1 MDKKDI
7 QMGRRDFI
15 KKGLAGIAGLL
26 ALPSCMKKLEIEPSP
41 TKEES
46 PKLIYRTL
54 GRTKLRIPVVSF
66 GVMNS
71 HSEALIERAIEVGIK
86 HLDTAHGYLD
96 GKSEIAIGNV
106 LKRTGMRDKVYLAT
120 KMYFARDE
128 ESCVFLTEGPGR
140 GPLAN
145 EENFNKQLALSLERL
160 QTDYVDI
167 LYLHS
172 CYSTEMVT
180 SKPMM
185 KVLLKAKEN
194 GKAKFIGVTTH
205 RNVPEV
211 TRAAVDAGIYD
222 VVLATYN
229 YMDNNKDEK
238 REAFKYAAEKGVGIV
253 AMKTMGGNRLNRD
266 ESVYINHKAALK
278 WVLSDENVSTTIPGM
293 TTFDQ
298 LELNM
303 SVMKD
308 LRLTDEEKRDL
319 KISSLINDILYCQ
332 NCRSCIST
340 CPQRVE
346 IPHLMRA
353 FMYAVGYENYYQTK
367 RTLSELPSKRG
378 IQACINC
385 DNCVASCANNIQIP
399 QRVNWLK
406 NKRFSGIVTV

>member
-7 QMGRRDFI
+7 KKGRRDFI
-15 KKGLAGIAGLL
+15 KKGLAGVAGLL
-26 ALPSCMKKLEIEPSP
+26 ALPSCIKKLEIEPSP

-46 PKLIYRTL
+46 AKLIYRTL

-71 HSEALIERAIEVGIK
+71 HSEALIERALEVGIK
-86 HLDTAHGYLD
+86 HLDTANVYLD
-96 GKSEIAIGNV
+96 GKSETAIGNV

-120 KMYFARDE
+120 KMYFARDWE
-128 ESCVFLTEGPGR
+128 KRVFITEGTPER
-140 GPLAN
+140 GPLPT

-160 QTDYVDI
+160 QSDYVDI
-167 LYLHS
+167 LYLHACDS
-172 CYSTEMVT
+172 PGMATFE
-180 SKPMM
+180 PMM
-185 KVLLKAKEN
+185 KALLKAKES
-194 GKAKFIGVTTH
+194 GKARFIGVTTH
-205 RNVPEV
+205 NVPEV

-229 YMDNNKDEK
+229 YIDKNKDEK
-238 REAFKYAAEKGVGIV
+238 REAFKYAAKNGVGII
-253 AMKTMGGNRLNRD
+253 AMKTMGGSRLNAD

-278 WVLSDENVSTTIPGM
+278 WVLSDEHVTTTIPGM

-308 LRLTDEEKRDL
+308 LRLTEEEKRDL
-319 KISSLINDILYCQ
+319 KISSLIKDTLYCQ

-346 IPHLMRA
+346 IPDLMRA
-353 FMYAVGYENYYQTK
+353 FMYAIGYENYYQANS
-367 RTLSELPSKRG
+367 TLSMLPSKIG
-378 IQACINC
+378 IQACRDCNHC
-385 DNCVASCANNIQIP
+385 EAVCANGIQIP
-399 QRVNWLK
+399 ERITWLIDK
-406 NKRFSGIVTV
+406 GFSGIVTV

>member
-7 QMGRRDFI
+7 QKGRRDFI

-26 ALPSCMKKLEIEPSP
+26 ALPSCVKKLEVLPGKIE
-41 TKEES
+41 EEARI
-46 PKLIYRTL
+46 IYRTL

-71 HSEALIERAIEVGIK
+71 HSEPLIERAIEVGVK
-86 HLDTAHGYLD
+86 HLDTAHTYLD
-96 GKSEIAIGNV
+96 GNSEIAIGNV
-106 LKRTGMRDKVYLAT
+106 LKRTGMRDNVYIST

-128 ESCVFLTEGPGR
+128 ESCVFLTEGSGR
-140 GPLAN
+140 GPLAT
-145 EENFNKQLALSLERL
+145 EENFDKQLALSLERL

-172 CYSTEMVT
+172 CYGTEMV
-180 SKPMM
+180 SFKPMM
-185 KVLLKAKEN
+185 KALLKSKEN
-194 GKAKFIGVTTH
+194 GKARFLGVTTH
-205 RNVPEV
+205 RNVPDV

-238 REAFKYAAEKGVGIV
+238 REAFKYAAKNGVGII
-253 AMKTMGGNRLNRD
+253 AMKTMGGSRLNRD

-278 WVLSDENVSTTIPGM
+278 WVLSDENVTTTIPGM

-303 SVMKD
+303 SVTKD
-308 LRLTDEEKRDL
+308 LRLTEEEKRDL
-319 KISSLINDILYCQ
+319 KLSSLIKDTLYCQ

-340 CPQRVE
+340 CPQKVE
-346 IPHLMRA
+346 IPDLMRA
-353 FMYAVGYENYYQTK
+353 FMYAVGYENYYQAK
-367 RTLSELPSKRG
+367 STLSMLPSKRG
-378 IQACINC
+378 IQACRECNHC
-385 DNCVASCANNIQIP
+385 EAMCANSIKIP
-399 QRVNWLK
+399 ERITWLIDK
-406 NKRFSGIVTV
+406 GFSGIVTV

>member
-1 MDKKDI
+1 MDKKEI
-7 QMGRRDFI
+7 QKGRREFI
-15 KKGLAGIAGLL
+15 KKGLVGFAGLL
-26 ALPSCMKKLEIEPSP
+26 ALPSCMKKLEIVPSP

-46 PKLIYRTL
+46 TKLIYRTL

-106 LKRTGMRDKVYLAT
+106 LKRTGMRDDVYIAT
-120 KMYFARDE
+120 KMYFARDN

-140 GPLAN
+140 GPLAT
-145 EENFNKQLALSLERL
+145 EENFNKQLSLSLERL

-172 CYSTEMVT
+172 CLGPKMVT

-185 KVLLKAKEN
+185 KDLIKAKEN

-229 YMDNNKDEK
+229 YMDSNKDEK
-238 REAFKYAAEKGVGIV
+238 REAFKYAAKNGVGII

-278 WVLSDENVSTTIPGM
+278 WVLNDENVTTSIPGM

-308 LRLTDEEKRDL
+308 LRLTEEEKRDL
-319 KISSLINDILYCQ
+319 KLSSLIKDTLYCQ

-340 CPQRVE
+340 CPQKVE
-346 IPHLMRA
+346 IPELMRA
-353 FMYAVGYENYYQTK
+353 FMYAVGYGNYYQAN
-367 RTLSELPSKRG
+367 RTLSELPSKIG
-378 IQACINC
+378 IQACKNC
-385 DNCVASCANNIQIP
+385 SNCVAFCANNIQIP
-399 QRVNWLK
+399 QRINLLK